1 MKRHNSKT
9 YYDFSESL
17 VRLVEIMLKDSR
29 INREVTRML
38 NLDGYHRR
46 IVLNE
51 WLEGLR
57 KKNAP
62 PDLMR
67 ALGCLFDEEIARQIL
82 MLINKHKL

>member
-17 VRLVEIMLKDSR
+17 VRLVEIMQKDTR

-46 IVLNE
+46 IVLND

-57 KKNAP
+57 RKNAP

-67 ALGCLFDEEIARQIL
+67 ALGCLFDDEIARQIL
-82 MLINKHKL
+82 ILINKYK

>member
-17 VRLVEIMLKDSR
+17 IRLVEIMQKDTR

-46 IVLNE
+46 IVLND

-62 PDLMR
+62 QDLMR
-67 ALGCLFDEEIARQIL
+67 ALGCLFDDDIARDLLALLRRYRI
-82 MLINKHKL
+82 

>member
-67 ALGCLFDEEIARQIL
+67 ALGCLFDEEIARDLLALLRRYRI
-82 MLINKHKL
+82 